1 MGLIAKF
8 KEHKARRKTVK
19 EVLEGYH
26 YTRPMPP
33 VNPPKKSVEGETKR
47 QSEIIEQ
54 ILDKYVCAGCSGCC
68 NCFEN
73 GKQKECSYYN
83 DHLKWL
89 VALFTGGVHETHI
102 I

>member
-8 KEHKARRKTVK
+8 REYKARRKALNII
-19 EVLEGYH
+19 LEGYR
-26 YTRPMPP
+26 YSRPMPP
-33 VNPPKKSVEGETKR
+33 VKPPKKSIEGETER
-47 QSEIIEQ
+47 QSEIMEE
-54 ILDKYVCAGCSGCC
+54 ILDKYVCIDCSERC
-68 NCFEN
+68 NCLKN
-73 GKQKECSYYN
+73 RNQKECSYYN